1 MDKPQ
6 DPEAAETAQITDS
19 PAVDLPRIV
28 RLPVFQDRLELEKR
42 RYKSVT
48 IRTWKRADGNWSIA
62 PWLFAI
68 QKDGEE
74 ERRFTGVPNYC
85 ESRRI
90 AFGRALARARWLHNG
105 EWSKHYGPSSGP
117 LPGTYVVKPNAK
129 DQSQAENQNQ
139 LSKI

>member
-1 MDKPQ
+1 MK
-6 DPEAAETAQITDS
+6 DS
-19 PAVDLPRIV
+19 NALTLGSSALV
-28 RLPVFQDRLELEKR
+28 RLPVCEDRLELEER
-42 RYKSVT
+42 RHKSVT

-68 QKDGEE
+68 QKDGET

-105 EWSKHYGPSSGP
+105 EWSKHYGPSSEP
-117 LPGTYVVKPNAK
+117 LPGTYVVKPNAFDVATK
-129 DQSQAENQNQ
+129 PAPDGFE
-139 LSKI
+139 KHE